1 MGGGTAGNDDG
12 SSVPWVEKYRP
23 ERIEDVAQQE
33 EVCAALKNSLETG
46 ELPNL
51 MFYGPP
57 GTGKTTVALA
67 LMKQFF
73 GKDWRTRVKEL
84 NASDDRGIQAVREK
98 VKTFAQLTIG
108 TSGAA
113 DLASS
118 KARFRVVILDEAD
131 SMTHDAQASLR
142 RIMEEFVH
150 VTRFIIICN
159 YVSKIIEPL
168 HSRCSKFR
176 FQPVSGEFQKQRL
189 LHIAQQEN
197 VRLGAGAVDKLM
209 ALSKGD
215 MRCAVTMLQTSHTFY
230 QEVSEDSL
238 LEVAC
243 AVPDKVV
250 DDLVTRTREAAGT
263 DQVLRLVKEF
273 LLEGYSGQ
281 QVMERLLDILSAD
294 VCMPDLAKAKA
305 AALFSQAEE
314 RLTQG
319 CDEELQLQH
328 LFSQLRPLLQQAR

>member
-1 MGGGTAGNDDG
+1 MGGGSANNDDR
-12 SSVPWVEKYRP
+12 SSMPWVEKYRP
-23 ERIEDVAQQE
+23 DRIEDVAQQE

-73 GKDWRTRVKEL
+73 GKGWKDRVKEL
-84 NASDDRGIQAVREK
+84 NASDDRGIQAVRDK
-98 VKTFAQLTIG
+98 VKTFAQLSIG
-108 TSGAA
+108 TLGTA
-113 DLASS
+113 DLAAS
-118 KARFRVVILDEAD
+118 KARFKVIILDEAD

-176 FQPVSGEFQKQRL
+176 FQPVSGEFQRQRL
-189 LHIAQQEN
+189 LHISECEK
-197 VRLGAGAVDKLM
+197 VRLGVGAMDKLM

-215 MRCAVTMLQTSHTFY
+215 MRCAVTMLQTSSMFY
-230 QEVSEDSL
+230 KEVTEDSL

-243 AVPDKVV
+243 AVPDRVV
-250 DDLVTRTREAAGT
+250 DNLVTRTRAANST
-263 DQVLRLVKEF
+263 DEVVRLVKEF
-273 LLEGYSGQ
+273 LLDGYSGQ
-281 QVMERLLDILSAD
+281 QVMERLLDILCAD
-294 VCMPDLAKAKA
+294 ANLPDQCKAKA
-305 AALFSQAEE
+305 AALFSQADE
-314 RLTQG
+314 RLNQG

-328 LFSQLRPLLQQAR
+328 LLSQLRPLLQQAR

>member
-1 MGGGTAGNDDG
+1 MPGQGSDKPAAGDCM
-12 SSVPWVEKYRP
+12 PWVEKYRP
-23 ERIEDVAQQE
+23 DRIDDVAQQE
-33 EVCAALKNSLETG
+33 EVVKALQGSLQTG

-73 GKDWRTRVKEL
+73 GKDWKTRVKEL

-113 DLASS
+113 DLAAS

-176 FQPVSGEFQKQRL
+176 FQLVGADFQKARL
-189 LHIAQQEN
+189 LTICKEEN
-197 VRLGAGAVDKLM
+197 IKIVGKSLDSLI

-215 MRCAVTMLQTSHTFY
+215 MRA
-230 QEVSEDSL
+230 
-238 LEVAC
+238 
-243 AVPDKVV
+243 
-250 DDLVTRTREAAGT
+250 
-263 DQVLRLVKEF
+263 
-273 LLEGYSGQ
+273 
-281 QVMERLLDILSAD
+281 
-294 VCMPDLAKAKA
+294 
-305 AALFSQAEE
+305 
-314 RLTQG
+314 
-319 CDEELQLQH
+319 
-328 LFSQLRPLLQQAR
+328 